1 MHRQFSLIEHP
12 AYAILKTLCPFLIPH
27 TPYPDLD
34 TNGISCESYLFKAR
48 SLLGYILGK
57 FAVENGVL
65 AANILQSI
73 QAGKPVLNSVAQ
85 QIDGSDDTEDN
96 DYSSRESD
104 DESSKDD
111 DDDTSSLMTK

>member
-12 AYAILKTLCPFLIPH
+12 AYAILKTLCPFLIPHTPYPIPH

-96 DYSSRESD
+96 G
-104 DESSKDD
+104 
-111 DDDTSSLMTK
+111 LQ

>member
-1 MHRQFSLIEHP
+1 MQSWKLYVHSSYP
-12 AYAILKTLCPFLIPH
+12 IPH

-85 QIDGSDDTEDN
+85 QIDGSDD
-96 DYSSRESD
+96 
-104 DESSKDD
+104 ESSKDD